1 MWGQKVLQASAH
13 SIPSPRFTRR
23 KKKCPKTD
31 EGNPYC
37 QNVLPRTTLSSTGQ
51 SHRIGRCHVAQDN
64 PLEDHKRDSKPYRV
78 GQNHRIGRCHV
89 AQDNPLE
96 DHKRDS
102 KPYRLA
108 IGAW

>member
-1 MWGQKVLQASAH
+1 MHKMIYSFFFFRTLLWGQKVLQASAH
-13 SIPSPRFTRR
+13 SIPSPRFMPR

-37 QNVLPRTTLSSTGQ
+37 QNVLLRTTLSSAGQ

-64 PLEDHKRDSKPYRV
+64 PF
-78 GQNHRIGRCHV
+78 
-89 AQDNPLE
+89 E

>member
-1 MWGQKVLQASAH
+1 MWGQKVLQALTH
-13 SIPSPRFTRR
+13 YIPSPRFMPRR
-23 KKKCPKTD
+23 KKCPRTD

-37 QNVLPRTTLSSTGQ
+37 QNVPSRTTLSS
-51 SHRIGRCHVAQDN
+51 A
-64 PLEDHKRDSKPYRV
+64 

-96 DHKRDS
+96 DHERDS
-102 KPYRLA
+102 KPYGLA